1 MNLETY
7 YTLFIEL
14 EGVEKPHVVLSTK
27 DYGIAAIGLEKEIE
41 GGNLR
46 KGVIVEVKKRI
57 IKEVVLG

>member
-27 DYGIAAIGLEKEIE
+27 DYGI
-41 GGNLR
+41 
-46 KGVIVEVKKRI
+46 
-57 IKEVVLG
+57 KEVVLG